1 VRDAGF
7 SQLKQKET
15 KPMSNP
21 LSSFL
26 SSVTTFL
33 GRVFTFNQTKFDGL
47 VADIKQDI
55 QVAEGDLAE
64 AAAWVVA
71 NGPTLVSDA
80 QTLISVL
87 GAVTGNLTI
96 QASVI
101 AALKTAVADAQQF
114 IGAVSA
120 AQSAG
125 AGAFDGLAAFG
136 GSNTPTI
143 VVSGYAVHA
152 SLTQAIAAARTALAN
167 STKTMG
173 A

>member
-1 VRDAGF
+1 
-7 SQLKQKET
+7 
-15 KPMSNP
+15 MSNP

-33 GRVFTFNQTKFDGL
+33 GRVFTFNQAKFDGL
-47 VADIKQDI
+47 VVDIKQDI
-55 QVAEGDLAE
+55 EVAESDLAE

-71 NGPTLVSDA
+71 NGPVLVSDA

-87 GAVTGNLTI
+87 GALTGNLTI
-96 QASVI
+96 PVSVI
-101 AALKTAVADAQQF
+101 AALKTAVADTQQF

-120 AQSAG
+120 AQSAES
-125 AGAFDGLAAFG
+125 APAAYDGLAAFG
-136 GSNTPTI
+136 GSNTPAV

-167 STKTMG
+167 ATKKKG
-173 A
+173 V